1 MKFEPVIR
9 NFLLAAIAMASLQ
22 GCKGFLVSKPDVY
35 ASPIIP
41 EFISKVNEGI
51 LLNVG
56 FDIPRN
62 IKDKTSARLYIK
74 GLSIMLKNMQA
85 KANHSYLPQK
95 TIGAPI
101 TRTGPL
107 KVETHADGHFVSMNG
122 TQNVEFE
129 HGCWEM
135 LWQVG
140 KPAGSV
146 ICSFDLAR
154 DVSRN
159 DAVLQ
164 AGNVYVTFPV
174 FSKEGLSD
182 LRSRKANYEAEIKK
196 HTDLQAK
203 ELKNTNES
211 KNLLMKAV
219 HFRRAVAANEKISL
233 MRTNFYDKIPTI
245 DDEIISFGDDLV
257 LCKKGTVWSK
267 GSGAKGAKEIQVGQ
281 ASLQH

>member
-9 NFLLAAIAMASLQ
+9 NLLFAAIAMVNLPD
-22 GCKGFLVSKPDVY
+22 CKGFLVSKPDLY

-41 EFISKVNEGI
+41 DFISKVNEGI
-51 LLNVG
+51 LLNIG

-62 IKDKTSARLYIK
+62 IKDKTSPRLYIK

-85 KANHSYLPQK
+85 KANHSHLPQK
-95 TIGAPI
+95 TVGAPI

-107 KVETHADGHFVSMNG
+107 NVETQADGHFVSMNG

-140 KPAGSV
+140 KPAGSI
-146 ICSFDLAR
+146 ICSFDLAK

-164 AGNVYVTFPV
+164 AGNVYMTFPV
-174 FSKEGLSD
+174 FSREGLSD
-182 LRSRKANYEAEIKK
+182 LRARKANYETEIKK
-196 HTDLQAK
+196 HTDLQAE
-203 ELKNTNES
+203 ELKKTSET

-219 HFRRAVAANEKISL
+219 HFRRAVAANEKVSL
-233 MRTNFYDKIPTI
+233 MRTNFYDKIPTV
-245 DDEIISFGDDLV
+245 DDEMISFGDDLV
-257 LCKKGTVWSK
+257 LYKKGTVWSK
-267 GSGAKGAKEIQVGQ
+267 ASGGKAAKEIQVGQ
-281 ASLQH
+281 ASVQH